1 MNVFKRALLTGVASL
16 TLAFGGAVAQAQTT
30 QAPATPGTAQTET
43 VQKNT
48 LSFSELQQSYATRAS
63 QRLAALETR
72 LNKNR
77 PADAPRIVFA
87 DPDQISTQ
95 LQLRQTPAPQFAQLM
110 QEYLTSKKVSGLSP
124 EELGA
129 IAQTSFTMQPA
140 GFAPQSMRPGLTGDA
155 LHAASAVVVPYNPN
169 LSAQDYMK
177 QAFVLRT
184 GNGSA
189 TDVLRGASLKVDITR
204 EQMADIVGAK
214 GAWRSFDT
222 RYLPTVAGANKGF
235 DQVIVLHK
243 TETFSEVGALMQ
255 TVKDG
260 APAALIGE
268 YANFKGTL
276 VALTENARTKVYE
289 SDNNAYFGA
298 IVATTYPALY
308 ELQARVEKMG
318 VENFR
323 KLSPTQ
329 LRDMAYDIT
338 EKAALT
344 PEQATHLSGVAAL
357 GEEYFRILI
366 QNKVE
371 GRTID
376 AANQFVVNAYEL
388 KAAIIKKTV
397 EGPDMGEALKQ
408 LFGAGAPATQQIA
421 PWQMFDL
428 LQAKIYSD
436 PAVAKDPGDVKALL
450 NARRALIDDARELL
464 DKNPEK
470 ADGMRQILQGIFTS
484 DPLFRQSPPRP
495 QAPKVQTPRLQQV

>member
-1 MNVFKRALLTGVASL
+1 MNGFKKILLTTATSL
-16 TLAFGGAVAQAQTT
+16 TLAFGGAVATAQTN
-30 QAPATPGTAQTET
+30 QPPAPGAAQTET

-48 LSFSELQQSYATRAS
+48 LTFSELQQSYATRAS
-63 QRLAALETR
+63 QRLAALEAR
-72 LNKNR
+72 VNKDR
-77 PADAPRIVFA
+77 PADAPRVVFA

-95 LQLRQTPAPQFAQLM
+95 LQLRQTPVPQFPQLV

-124 EELGA
+124 DELLA
-129 IAQTSFTMQPA
+129 ISQTSFSMQSA
-140 GFAPQSMRPGLTGDA
+140 GFAPQALRPGLTGAA

-177 QAFVLRT
+177 QAFVLRAAD
-184 GNGSA
+184 GSA
-189 TDVLRGASLKVDITR
+189 TDALQGGQLNISITR

-222 RYLPTVAGANKGF
+222 RYLPTIGAANKGF
-235 DQVIVLHK
+235 DQIIVLHK

-255 TVKDG
+255 SVKDG
-260 APAALIGE
+260 APASLIGE

-276 VALTENARTKVYE
+276 VALTENARTKLYD
-289 SDNNAYFGA
+289 SDNNAFFGA
-298 IVATTYPALY
+298 IVATTYPALF

-323 KLSPTQ
+323 KLTPTQ

-338 EKAALT
+338 EKTALT
-344 PEQATHLSGVAAL
+344 PAQATHLSGVAAL
-357 GEEYFRILI
+357 GDEYFRILV
-366 QNKVE
+366 QNKVDGPATDE
-371 GRTID
+371 
-376 AANQFVVNAYEL
+376 ALQFVRSAYEF
-388 KAAIIKKTV
+388 KAAIVEKTV
-397 EGPDMGEALKQ
+397 AGPDMAEALKQ
-408 LFGAGAPATQQIA
+408 LFGGGAPETPQVA

-428 LQAKIYSD
+428 IQAKIYSD
-436 PAVAKDPGDVKALL
+436 PNVAKNPGDVKALL
-450 NARRALIDDARELL
+450 NARRALIDDARDLL

-495 QAPKVQTPRLQQV
+495 QAPQKPAPRLHQA